1 MVNEVHF
8 SIHRCRTT
16 LIIGA
21 ERMLC
26 EYEKPFRLKQA
37 RPRPQ
42 LYSEERKPIIIQNEV
57 NELAARR
64 S

>member
-1 MVNEVHF
+1 MGNEVHF
-8 SIHRCRTT
+8 IIHRCRTT
-16 LIIGA
+16 LVIGA

-42 LYSEERKPIIIQNEV
+42 LYSEEKKPSIIQKEV
-57 NELAARR
+57 NEVAARR